1 MFLKNNEITE
11 AVEIILALTVV
22 NSICLLFG
30 YLKALDII

>member
-1 MFLKNNEITE
+1 MFLRDDEITG

-22 NSICLLFG
+22 NTICLLFG